1 MFKVHEHSKY
11 PDYLAIVVLYQAG
24 QKDVTAIELW
34 QVIDVIYTCC
44 ICKGEYPIQFVVKNK
59 YLRGDFAFD

>member
-34 QVIDVIYTCC
+34 QVIDDIYTL
-44 ICKGEYPIQFVVKNK
+44 YM
-59 YLRGDFAFD
+59 